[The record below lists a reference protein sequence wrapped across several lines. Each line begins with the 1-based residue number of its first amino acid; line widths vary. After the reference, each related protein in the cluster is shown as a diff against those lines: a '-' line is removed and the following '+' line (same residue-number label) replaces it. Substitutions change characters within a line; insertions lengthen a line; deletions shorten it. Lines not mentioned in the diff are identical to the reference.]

1 METVHS
7 TQTLSMQVTNHDW
20 ISWSRIEK
28 IHTPE
33 DSLHTG
39 LSRQRELKQDRYV
52 QSFTTYPWSNVQ
64 DVCIM
69 QFVYFNPQNQMNKC
83 MLSEDFLATHKHK
96 RPPPPNFCKILSNKT
111 EVKGYVNVKLRV
123 LRVLTV
129 IWTMLCTVYMLMT
142 NKNSINFLKFCLV
155 LNHYANRTYYMK
167 NFEIAY

>member
-1 METVHS
+1 MGKISGNIQYTQQMETVHS

-96 RPPPPNFCKILSNKT
+96 RPPPQIS
-111 EVKGYVNVKLRV
+111 VKYYQIRQ
-123 LRVLTV
+123 
-129 IWTMLCTVYMLMT
+129 
-142 NKNSINFLKFCLV
+142 KFR
-155 LNHYANRTYYMK
+155 AM
-167 NFEIAY
+167 